1 MVFSDEIRFNSNP
14 DLELA
19 GKIADIAFSRFGNMY
34 LVDPD
39 NLKVIVLDKDYAREQ
54 ELFPAGGFARC
65 AIVNVGDEGNVY
77 VYDRNLDAIY
87 IFDSFGNAKGS
98 IELENAGILGDF
110 MVRAGTIIATD
121 KERHEIVMYDMKGE
135 RLMATGSFGSGTLS
149 LNGPTGLAM
158 RSDNLLYVCDTGNN
172 RIVIYELAAP
182 LP

>member
-1 MVFSDEIRFNSNP
+1 MT
-14 DLELA
+14 
-19 GKIADIAFSRFGNMY
+19 
-34 LVDPD
+34 
-39 NLKVIVLDKDYAREQ
+39 
-54 ELFPAGGFARC
+54 
-65 AIVNVGDEGNVY
+65 VGDEGNAY

-98 IELENAGILGDF
+98 IELEDAGILGDF
-110 MVRAGTIIATD
+110 IVRTGMIIATD
-121 KERHEIVMYDMKGE
+121 KERHEIVVYDMNGE
-135 RLMATGSFGSGTLS
+135 RMMATGSFGSGTLS